1 MGNSMLTLDELKS
14 RNKDKNGHV
23 SDKEFE
29 KMKKCFIFLG
39 ILVAVAVIATMIVF
53 L

>member
-23 SDKEFE
+23 SDSELRKI
-29 KMKKCFIFLG
+29 KRCFIFLG
-39 ILVAVAVIATMIVF
+39 VFVVAIVVAAVIV